1 MTRLLRQNLYLPD
14 KSDVLAEGK
23 KVVPVDVL
31 ATTYKKWLDR
41 GSLPPA
47 TATSEGGKG
56 KGKSKYGMS
65 GSTQNKTRWT
75 PPKPEVTDYDLLMLP
90 RPNVVNREE
99 ESYVIQG
106 PVNLRTRV
114 TNENWAT
121 LRFNAKTMSPEYFP
135 SSYLSP
141 VPTASTED
149 GDVSK
154 ATFPRSTITGTLENF
169 RVL

>member
-1 MTRLLRQNLYLPD
+1 LT
-14 KSDVLAEGK
+14 
-23 KVVPVDVL
+23 
-31 ATTYKKWLDR
+31 TTYKKWLDR
-41 GSLPPA
+41 NNPLPA
-47 TATSEGGKG
+47 QVTSKGGKG

-65 GSTQNKTRWT
+65 SGTQKSRWT

-90 RPNVVNREE
+90 HPDTVNRED

-121 LRFNAKTMSPEYFP
+121 LRFNTKTMSPEYFP

-141 VPTASTED
+141 VPTVSTED

-154 ATFPRSTITGTLENF
+154 AKFPRSTITGTLENF
-169 RVL
+169 RALFASRPAPVQEQQDSSGCLSGVEP